1 MNKSESKYFN
11 TALRMDEALI
21 ALLEEKDLEYIT
33 VKEICRQA
41 GVNRSTF
48 YLHYEDVYALLDEI
62 GENLIAS
69 ANLTE
74 ISELELSDQD
84 SIHHIIL
91 HLVRIVEKNIGF
103 YRVCVLERRTA
114 TRLPKQ
120 ITDELN
126 KTIIKK
132 WEDKGILGDF
142 PDKQYIIDF
151 IQAGFNS
158 IISCWIDKNEKRESA
173 EELAYLIENFL
184 LYGLTGVIN

>member
-1 MNKSESKYFN
+1 M
-11 TALRMDEALI
+11 LMVIQEALLALIGEKPLHKITI
-21 ALLEEKDLEYIT
+21 ADICARA
-33 VKEICRQA
+33 EISRP
-41 GVNRSTF
+41 TF

-84 SIHHIIL
+84 SIHRIIL